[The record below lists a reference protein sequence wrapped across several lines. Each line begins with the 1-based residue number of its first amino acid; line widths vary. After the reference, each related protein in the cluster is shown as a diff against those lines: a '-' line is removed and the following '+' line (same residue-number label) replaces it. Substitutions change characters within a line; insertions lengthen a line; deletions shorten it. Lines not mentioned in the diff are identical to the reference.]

1 MISFID
7 FYTNQSTAYHDSM
20 YYNSVHFNYKGA
32 EIFTNTLQDSL
43 ILRKILN

>member
-7 FYTNQSTAYHDSM
+7 FYTNQCTAYHDSM
-20 YYNSVHFNYKGA
+20 YYNSVQLNYQGA
-32 EIFTNTLQDSL
+32 DIFTNILRDSL